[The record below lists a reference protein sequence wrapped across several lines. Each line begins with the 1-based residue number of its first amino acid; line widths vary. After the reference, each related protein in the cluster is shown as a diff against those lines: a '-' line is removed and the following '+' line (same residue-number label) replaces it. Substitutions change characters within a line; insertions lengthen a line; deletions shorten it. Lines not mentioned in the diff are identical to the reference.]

1 VTFLDIRTSK
11 PLLLRASSTSDLL
24 QLSLS
29 SDSLELCGDLS
40 QDLFAHL
47 STSECEPHDATFPPE
62 MLRLASITAQIEQHA
77 QLKTHFSANIAE
89 SMTNLKVQI
98 VKAEAS
104 LMIEDVESMK
114 KSYAVV
120 QQENGALIGEY
131 IKRSNNHQEL
141 VASLKELNSM
151 IKNASNLRCG
161 GAQKRV
167 VALARECIRNSTY
180 KGLQG
185 IFMKGRAAAV

>member
-1 VTFLDIRTSK
+1 
-11 PLLLRASSTSDLL
+11 
-24 QLSLS
+24 
-29 SDSLELCGDLS
+29 
-40 QDLFAHL
+40 
-47 STSECEPHDATFPPE
+47 
-62 MLRLASITAQIEQHA
+62 M
-77 QLKTHFSANIAE
+77 N
-89 SMTNLKVQI
+89 NLKVQI

-131 IKRSNNHQEL
+131 LKRSNNHQEL

-151 IKNASNLRCG
+151 IKNASNLRIG
-161 GAQKRV
+161 GSQKRA

-180 KGLQG
+180 GKLQM
-185 IFMKGRAAAV
+185 IFMKGRAI